1 MSRTIKHYA
10 RKVATKA
17 ASEDSAHRRAGINE
31 GGWRQRFKAEP
42 SGRWELIW
50 ANSYKAQFSGRRRR
64 RLYAE
69 ARKAKATAAA
79 IDAGHDNDIE
89 AYRIFCSVFA

>member
-1 MSRTIKHYA
+1 MSRTIKHTA
-10 RKVATKA
+10 RKIATFEA
-17 ASEDSAHRRAGINE
+17 LRDWRHRHDGITHSDRSLGVSEPA
-31 GGWRQRFKAEP
+31 
-42 SGRWELIW
+42 GRWRAIW
-50 ANSYKAQFSGRRRR
+50 IGAYKVQFSGRRRR

>member
-1 MSRTIKHYA
+1 MSRTIKHTA
-10 RKVATKA
+10 RKIATFEA
-17 ASEDSAHRRAGINE
+17 LRDWRHRHDGITHSDRSLGVSEPA
-31 GGWRQRFKAEP
+31 
-42 SGRWELIW
+42 GRWRAIW
-50 ANSYKAQFSGRRRR
+50 IGAYKAQFSGRRRR